1 MGYQWRPVAQTTDLK
16 TQSPVL
22 YNDLKGKAHEHS
34 SKQHHSELAEFE
46 GHSSQ
51 EESCT
56 QPPSASPIETGQ
68 EAVGAD

>member
-1 MGYQWRPVAQTTDLK
+1 MGYQWRPVAQITGLK

-22 YNDLKGKAHEHS
+22 YNYLKGKAHEYS

-51 EESCT
+51 EEPGT
-56 QPPSASPIETGQ
+56 
-68 EAVGAD
+68 

>member
-1 MGYQWRPVAQTTDLK
+1 MGYQWRSVAQITGLK

-22 YNDLKGKAHEHS
+22 YNYLKGKAHVHS

-51 EESCT
+51 KESGT
-56 QPPSASPIETGQ
+56 QSPSASPVE
-68 EAVGAD
+68 VGPKALGTD